1 MLHMKHMASF
11 NYTLG
16 LFILPLFHQQQS
28 FGDNFDLEKNK
39 TDRKTKKHR
48 EGYAVK

>member
-1 MLHMKHMASF
+1 MLHIKHMASF
-11 NYTLG
+11 DYTLG

-39 TDRKTKKHR
+39 TDRKQRNTEK
-48 EGYAVK
+48 GTL